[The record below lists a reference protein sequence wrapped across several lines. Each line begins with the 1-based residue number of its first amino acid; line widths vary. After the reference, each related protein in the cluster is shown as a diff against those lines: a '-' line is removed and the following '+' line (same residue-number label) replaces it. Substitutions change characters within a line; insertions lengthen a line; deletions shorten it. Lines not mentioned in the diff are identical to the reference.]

1 MSTFLISL
9 LPDFVFHLI
18 VLIGI
23 IGIVASNFFG
33 FIPFVSTY
41 KTPIQVAAIAALAFG
56 IYFEGG
62 IATQEV
68 WEARVAEA
76 EKKVLAKQAE
86 GAEANTKIQYVYL
99 EKTKV
104 IQEAKKSSLQEV
116 ANNAAAMDA
125 KCTIIP
131 EVNSILNTAAKQKT
145 GAAK

>member
-1 MSTFLISL
+1 MSTFLISF

-23 IGIVASNFFG
+23 IGVMASNFFG

-41 KTPIQVAAIAALAFG
+41 KIPIQVVSIVALVFG
-56 IYFEGG
+56 VYFEGG

-76 EKKVLAKQAE
+76 EKAVLAKQVE
-86 GAEANTKIQYVYL
+86 GAQANTKIQYVYI

-104 IQEAKKSSLQEV
+104 IQEAKKASLNDIAQ
-116 ANNAAAMDA
+116 NAAAMDA
-125 KCTIIP
+125 KCVIIP
-131 EVNSILNTAAKQKT
+131 EVNVILNAAAKQK
-145 GAAK
+145 GAVK

>member
-1 MSTFLISL
+1 MSTFLISF

-23 IGIVASNFFG
+23 IGVVASNFFG
-33 FIPFVSTY
+33 FIPFISAY
-41 KTPIQVAAIAALAFG
+41 KTPIQVISIVALAFG

-76 EKKVLAKQAE
+76 EKAVLAKQVE
-86 GAEANTKIQYVYL
+86 GAQANTKIQYVYI
-99 EKTKV
+99 EKTKA
-104 IQEAKKSSLQEV
+104 IQEAKKSSLNDV
-116 ANNAAAMDA
+116 AKNAAAMDA
-125 KCTIIP
+125 KCVIIP
-131 EVNSILNTAAKQKT
+131 EVNNILNAAAKQK